1 MGDMVSCSSCS
12 TTFNDSEFNSCPTCA
27 SRQVTDVV
35 AADDESALALAK
47 DRDTSSEVLSQL
59 AISTKDPQVA
69 LALMLNP
76 STPDRGRRR
85 LQNMATPEMTHAFR
99 QAGVPENWALVEGI
113 GVPNAIS
120 PNKVLLATSPE
131 LADHDIVRTIGLVYS
146 ARSHTKWKANTQRDR
161 LLIALDGAMARLRE
175 SSAEVGANAVVSV
188 AIAANS
194 SEGGS
199 AVFGG
204 SSDAIILLGT
214 AVWVRKRTAP
224 AVRRPC
230 PICKEDIISDAL
242 KCRFCGHDATGGA

>member
-1 MGDMVSCSSCS
+1 MVSCSSCS

-69 LALMLNP
+69 PAFGDRLAMIAE
-76 STPDRGRRR
+76 RRR
-85 LQNMATPEMTHAFR
+85 LQNEEIR
-99 QAGVPENWALVEGI
+99 
-113 GVPNAIS
+113 VPNAIPPS
-120 PNKVLLATSPE
+120 KVLLATSPE

-175 SSAEVGANAVVSV
+175 SAAEVGANAVVSV

-204 SSDAIILLGT
+204 SSDAIVLLGT